1 MSVLKVRIEGQ
12 RIRYEVM
19 KVTFEESD
27 LQKAKGWNWNYN
39 GNTLYFNDNKL
50 DILQDYDTFD
60 SFVAGVAIHPIGE
73 IYYEFDNSKGVI
85 QMDNVLSSLNH
96 PTLIAIREANESD
109 GLTLLNA
116 NVYYEKNAIYEY
128 TVEVGDGDFNA
139 SLLEFISIRCP
150 ITEEE
155 HIVELKYDGK
165 KMKGGAEGLPF
176 KGEPVS
182 KKSMLTVP
190 KEYADALGL
199 GESRKLDNILR
210 FGDFIKENDGKKPLN
225 KVKSMKEYNEAV
237 KDGYV
242 KLREDYIHSFIDE
255 HERGVE
261 PEEEE

>member
-1 MSVLKVRIEGQ
+1 MSVLKVKIAGQ

-19 KVTFEESD
+19 KLTFEESD
-27 LQKAKGWNWNYN
+27 LEAAKGWNWNYN

-50 DILQDYDTFD
+50 DIIRDYETFD

-73 IYYEFDNSKGVI
+73 IYYVMGGSKDVI
-85 QMDNVLSSLNH
+85 QMDNVLSALNH
-96 PTLIAIREANESD
+96 PILIAIREANESD

-116 NVYYEKNAIYEY
+116 NVYYEKNTIYEY
-128 TVEVGDGDFNA
+128 TVEVGDGQFDA
-139 SLLEFISIRCP
+139 SLLEFISVRCP

-155 HIVELKYDGK
+155 HIVEVRYNGK

-210 FGDFIKENDGKKPLN
+210 FGDFIKENDCKQQVN
-225 KVKSMKEYNEAV
+225 KVKSVKEYM
-237 KDGYV
+237 KI
-242 KLREDYIHSFIDE
+242 REDYIHSFIDE
-255 HERGVE
+255 HERDVE

>member
-1 MSVLKVRIEGQ
+1 MKIAGQ

-19 KVTFEESD
+19 KLTFEESD
-27 LQKAKGWNWNYN
+27 LEAAKGWNWNYN

-50 DILQDYDTFD
+50 DIIRDYETFD
-60 SFVAGVAIHPIGE
+60 SFVAGVAIHPISE
-73 IYYEFDNSKGVI
+73 IYYEMGGSKDVI
-85 QMDNVLSSLNH
+85 QMDNVLSALNH
-96 PTLIAIREANESD
+96 PILIAIREANESD

-116 NVYYEKNAIYEY
+116 NVYYEKNTIYEY
-128 TVEVGDGDFNA
+128 TVEVGDGQFDA
-139 SLLEFISIRCP
+139 SLLEFISVRCP

-155 HIVELKYDGK
+155 HIVEVRYNGK

-210 FGDFIKENDGKKPLN
+210 FGDFIKENDGKKTLN
-225 KVKSMKEYNEAV
+225 KVKSVKEYNEAV

-242 KLREDYIHSFIDE
+242 KLREDYIHSFIEE
-255 HERGVE
+255 HERDVE

>member
-1 MSVLKVRIEGQ
+1 MGVLKVKVSGQ
-12 RIRYEVM
+12 RIRYEVS
-19 KVTFEESD
+19 KVTFAESD

-60 SFVAGVAIHPIGE
+60 SFVTGVAIHPIGE
-73 IYYEFDNSKGVI
+73 ICYELGNSKGVI
-85 QMDNVLSSLNH
+85 QMDNVLSALNH
-96 PTLIAIREANESD
+96 TILVAYKQALDED
-109 GLTLLNA
+109 GMTLLNA
-116 NVYYEKNAIYEY
+116 NVYYEKNTIYEY
-128 TVEVGDGDFNA
+128 TVEVSDGQFDA
-139 SLLEFISIRCP
+139 SLLEIISIRCP

-155 HIVELKYDGK
+155 HIVELRYDGK
-165 KMKGGAEGLPF
+165 KMKGGAEDLPF

-190 KEYADALGL
+190 KDYADALGL
-199 GESRKLDNILR
+199 GENRKQDNILR
-210 FGDFIKENDGKKPLN
+210 YADFINENWTDGKKPIN
-225 KVKSMKEYNEAV
+225 KVKSV

-242 KLREDYIHSFIDE
+242 KLCEDYIHSFIEE

>member
-1 MSVLKVRIEGQ
+1 MNVLRVKIAGQ
-12 RIRYEVM
+12 RIRYEVS
-19 KVTFEESD
+19 KVTFAESD

-39 GNTLYFNDNKL
+39 GNTIYLNDNKL

-73 IYYEFDNSKGVI
+73 ICYELGNSKGVI
-85 QMDNVLSSLNH
+85 QMDNVLSALNH
-96 PTLIAIREANESD
+96 PILIAIRDANKGE
-109 GLTLLNA
+109 GMTLLNA
-116 NVYYEKNAIYEY
+116 NVYYEKNTIYEY
-128 TVEVGDGDFNA
+128 TVEVGDGQFDA
-139 SLLEFISIRCP
+139 SLLEIISIRCP

-155 HIVELKYDGK
+155 HIVELRYDGK
-165 KMKGGAEGLPF
+165 KMKGGAEDLPF

-190 KEYADALGL
+190 KDYADALGL
-199 GESRKLDNILR
+199 GENRKQDNILR
-210 FGDFIKENDGKKPLN
+210 YADFINENWEDGKKPAN
-225 KVKSMKEYNEAV
+225 KVKSE

-242 KLREDYIHSFIDE
+242 KLREDYIQSFIDE